1 MLKEIARGLTA
12 CVLVAVMLTLA
23 SCAPPTSA
31 TATERA
37 ICLGWYDSLILPS
50 RQDTPAT
57 AEGLTRQ
64 YWQQGA
70 YCPGIGPS

>member
-12 CVLVAVMLTLA
+12 CALVAAMLVLA

-31 TATERA
+31 TATERE

-50 RQDTPAT
+50 QQDTPTT
-57 AEGLTRQ
+57 AEGLVRQ
-64 YWQQGA
+64 YWQQSA
-70 YCPGIGPS
+70 YCTGIGAQ